1 MRLTALTRSCVTRST
16 AAPDG
21 SFGTD
26 TEAPRPGTA
35 ATTNSHW
42 EPPTDGTAYIGL
54 AYALRQYPN
63 STEFVYLRRLDR
75 YDRRPVGDTQGK
87 RRRR

>member
-1 MRLTALTRSCVTRST
+1 MWNVRQQS
-16 AAPDG
+16 
-21 SFGTD
+21 
-26 TEAPRPGTA
+26 RPGTA
-35 ATTNSHW
+35 GSQW

-75 YDRRPVGDTQGK
+75 CAAPSVLLAP
-87 RRRR
+87 